1 MPHPIEN
8 IMETSV
14 EKLKEIADVNTVVG
28 KPVLSGEEGIILPI
42 SKVSLGFMSGG
53 GEYAPKPGG
62 AVKKSGEAFENAAS
76 SYPFAGAAVAGVSL
90 TPMGFLYV
98 NGQTVRLLSTSY
110 ASPIER
116 VIDMVPQL
124 LEKVEGMLTENGGEA
139 DAGCI

>member
-53 GEYAPKPGG
+53 GEYAPKPG